1 MEDGSLYAW
10 GYNRNGQLGVGS
22 DEFYIYTPTKVNL
35 PSKIKELIIDS
46 SSAYAI
52 LEDGSLYAWGDNYSD
67 ELGVGSDEGYIYTP
81 VKVELDGKIK
91 ELITNT
97 ITGSPVYA
105 IMEDGSLYA
114 WGDNEYG
121 QLGVG
126 SNEEQIS
133 TPTLVTGITGTIKK
147 IINSSDDEYFLT
159 EDGLLYGTGLN
170 YSNYPVKIE
179 FKDK

>member
-52 LEDGSLYAWGDNYSD
+52 LEDGSLYASGFNGSG
-67 ELGVGSDEGYIYTP
+67 ELGVGSDEFYIYTP

-97 ITGSPVYA
+97 ITGSSVNA

-121 QLGVG
+121 QLGVK
-126 SNEEQIS
+126 SNKEKIT

-147 IINSSDDEYFLT
+147 IIDSSDDGYFLT